1 LMSWSKLAREMPIQ
15 NCMMFL
21 TYFFLMFI
29 CTTAIAWLHSWV
41 DLDIEHFA
49 EDFDILI
56 ELASRLVDLK
66 VDSFTVNCL
75 VIFELPNFLH
85 LSALTI
91 NYNKI

>member
-1 LMSWSKLAREMPIQ
+1 
-15 NCMMFL
+15 MFVEVKSVKVMTL
-21 TYFFLMFI
+21 LILICILMFI
-29 CTTAIAWLHSWV
+29 CSTAIAWLHSWV

-56 ELASRLVDLK
+56 ELAGRLVDLK
-66 VDSFTVNCL
+66 VDSFTVNCF